1 MSPDPVQIVTTFAV
15 GAGGA
20 LSMLKLLK
28 MLERRPAA
36 QERKRIAALFPNGE
50 KAEIIGAIDELKQ
63 AARDQHIT
71 ALTLRSQMER
81 LARELGI
88 SL

>member
-1 MSPDPVQIVTTFAV
+1 MPFDPVQVVSTFAV

-20 LSMLKLLK
+20 LSMIKLLK
-28 MLERRPAA
+28 MLERRPAV

-63 AARDQHIT
+63 AARDEHKER
-71 ALTLRSQMER
+71 LELSSQVKR